1 MLNKSTT
8 TFAENTFQIHTIFNF
23 KNMKKIFLFL
33 SAIVLSINLSEA
45 QMLEDTRKK
54 FQFGLKIGSNY
65 SNIYDSEGESF
76 DAKGKFGLAGGLF
89 IAVPIGKFLGV
100 QPEILFSQKGY
111 KQTGAFLG
119 SNYELTRTT
128 DYVDIPLLFSI
139 KPANFLTIQLGPQF
153 SFLTKRKDVFK
164 NALATIEQENEFKND
179 NIRKN
184 TLCAVGGIDI
194 NVKRLV
200 IGARAGWDI
209 QDNSGD
215 GSSTNPRY
223 KNAWVQATLGFRIL

>member
-1 MLNKSTT
+1 
-8 TFAENTFQIHTIFNF
+8 
-23 KNMKKIFLFL
+23 MKKIFLFL

-45 QMLEDTRKK
+45 QMSDDTRKK

-65 SNIYDSEGESF
+65 SNIYDSDGENF
-76 DAKGKFGLAGGLF
+76 DAEGKFGLAGGIF
-89 IAVPIGKFLGV
+89 VAIPIGKFLGV

-119 SNYELTRTT
+119 STYELTRTT
-128 DYVDIPLLFSI
+128 DYIDIPLLLSI
-139 KPANFLTIQLGPQF
+139 KPVNFLSIQLGPQF
-153 SFLTKRKDVFK
+153 SFLTKQKDVFK
-164 NALATIEQENEFKND
+164 NALATVEQQDEFKNT

-184 TLCAVGGIDI
+184 ILCAVGGVDI
-194 NVKRLV
+194 NIKRIV

-209 QDNSGD
+209 QNNNGD
-215 GSSTNPRY
+215 GTSTNPRY